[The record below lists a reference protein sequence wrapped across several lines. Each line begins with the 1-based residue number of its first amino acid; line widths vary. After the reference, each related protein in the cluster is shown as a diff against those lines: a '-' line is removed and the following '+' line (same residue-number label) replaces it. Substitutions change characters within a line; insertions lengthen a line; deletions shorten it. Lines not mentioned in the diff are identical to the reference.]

1 MTGDIS
7 NELQNLLVEY
17 NNIFAWSRE
26 NILGIDPRIIC
37 HWLAIDKKKHKPVK
51 QKRRV
56 FNQERHKAIR
66 DEVDKENGLTG
77 MGFECSNG

>member
-7 NELQNLLVEY
+7 NELQKLLVEY
-17 NNIFAWSRE
+17 NNIFAWSHE
-26 NILGIDPRIIC
+26 NMLGIDPRIIC
-37 HWLAIDKKKHKPVK
+37 HRLAIDKKHKPMK

-56 FNQERHKAIR
+56 FNQERHKTIC
-66 DEVDKENGLTG
+66 DEVDKGNGLTG